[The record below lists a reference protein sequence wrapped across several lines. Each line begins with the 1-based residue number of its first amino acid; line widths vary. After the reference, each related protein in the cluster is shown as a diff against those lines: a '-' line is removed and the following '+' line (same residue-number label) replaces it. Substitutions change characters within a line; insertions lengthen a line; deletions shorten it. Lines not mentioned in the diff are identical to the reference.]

1 MRVPFI
7 DLKLQYHSI
16 RSEIQKTMGEVCEEQ
31 AFILGIR
38 VESFEKAIAK
48 YLSVSHTVG
57 VASGTDA
64 LLLSL
69 MALGVGPGD
78 EVMTS
83 PYSFFAT
90 VGSIVRLGA
99 KPVFVDID
107 DTTFN
112 LNTTRVDSALTPKV
126 KVLLP
131 VHLFGQCSDMATL
144 QTLAREEDLKIVED
158 AAQAIGAKHN
168 GKMAG
173 VLGDLGCFSFYPTK
187 NLGGFGDGGMVVTQD
202 PDLAEQ
208 IRLLRVH
215 GSREPYRHD
224 LVGFNSRLD
233 ALQAVVLMIKLNY
246 LPQWTELRR
255 QHAAF
260 YEQLFTQAGLIDQ
273 VLIPK
278 EQPGNY
284 HVYNQYVIRVSRRD
298 ELRKFLAKEAVG
310 TEVYYPIPLHLQ
322 PCLKHLGHCPGDFPE
337 AERAAQESLALP
349 VYPELTQDQQA
360 YVVEKIKAFYQA

>member
-1 MRVPFI
+1 MKVPFI
-7 DLKLQYHSI
+7 DLKLQYRSI
-16 RSEIQKTMGEVCEEQ
+16 HSEIQKVISEVCEDQ
-31 AFILGIR
+31 AFILGAR
-38 VESFEKAIAK
+38 VEAFEKGIAH
-48 YLSVSHTVG
+48 YLSVSHAIG

-69 MALGVGPGD
+69 LALGVGPGD

-107 DTTFN
+107 DETFN
-112 LNTTRVDSALTPKV
+112 MNTTLADAALTPQV

-131 VHLFGQCSDMATL
+131 VHLYGQCSDMAPL
-144 QTLAREEDLKIVED
+144 QTLAGEEDLKIVED

-168 GKMAG
+168 GQMAG
-173 VLGDLGCFSFYPTK
+173 GLGDLGCFSFYPTK
-187 NLGGFGDGGMVVTQD
+187 NLGGFGDGGMVVTRD
-202 PDLAEQ
+202 PDLAER

-215 GSREPYRHD
+215 GSREPYRHE
-224 LVGFNSRLD
+224 LVGCNSRLD
-233 ALQAVVLMIKLNY
+233 ALQAVILMAKLKY

-260 YEQLFTQAGLIDQ
+260 YAQLFNQAGLTDQ
-273 VLIPK
+273 VRLPV
-278 EQPGNY
+278 EQQGNY

-298 ELRKFLAKEAVG
+298 ELRKFLAKEGIG

-322 PCLKHLGHCPGDFPE
+322 PCLKHLGQHPGDFPE
-337 AERAAQESLALP
+337 AERAAQDSVALP
-349 VYPELTQDQQA
+349 VYPELTQDQQS
-360 YVVEKIKAFYQA
+360 YVVEKIKTFYKA